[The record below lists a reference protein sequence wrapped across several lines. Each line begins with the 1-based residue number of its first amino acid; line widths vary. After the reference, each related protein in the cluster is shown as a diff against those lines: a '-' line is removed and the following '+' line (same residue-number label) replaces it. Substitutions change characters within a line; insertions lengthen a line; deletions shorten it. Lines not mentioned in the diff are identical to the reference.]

1 MINSNVMRHYKLDVI
16 GTLSNMRLK
25 GILKVVLQIF
35 PWKTILFWLQR
46 SLFVIAS
53 ARSSTLVLAH
63 LKNSDC
69 NNCVRLVFRHKYFYI
84 VNESPLK
91 I

>member
-1 MINSNVMRHYKLDVI
+1 MIDSNVMRHYKLDVI

-53 ARSSTLVLAH
+53 ASTLVLAR

-69 NNCVRLVFRHKYFYI
+69 KNCVRLVFHHKYFYI